1 MLEKKK
7 SYELLIEKHE
17 SEEKKIE
24 KTPSNTQIS
33 QSSAPPAV

>member
-17 SEEKKIE
+17 SSEKGLEKIP
-24 KTPSNTQIS
+24 TNT
-33 QSSAPPAV
+33 